1 MLQRSLT
8 DQGQSAQ
15 LSSQLGPQKARKDPS
30 ALIIS
35 WTILAFHMEAS
46 DLLRGLCSL
55 ALADGEDKVSFYSLS
70 EHTSGRHVYAMTLPL
85 ENTSAGLAMKFRWT
99 VCTSKLGKRF
109 ADRHRSTSDE
119 QALLLLICKQ
129 SQLRSTCVQGC

>member
-1 MLQRSLT
+1 
-8 DQGQSAQ
+8 
-15 LSSQLGPQKARKDPS
+15 
-30 ALIIS
+30 
-35 WTILAFHMEAS
+35 MEAS

-70 EHTSGRHVYAMTLPL
+70 EHTNGSHVYAMTLPL

-99 VCTSKLGKRF
+99 VCTSKLEKRC
-109 ADRHRSTSDE
+109 AARHRSTSDE

-129 SQLRSTCVQGC
+129 SPLRSPCVQGY